1 MLINV
6 ARRCRRSLR
15 NKFHSKLDKNDDGDG
30 VMKKMMGSGNQIHI
44 HQAIYKFSV
53 LSACRHHIKS
63 HDIIYTINR
72 VCESLWPTV
81 RNDWSHF
88 ISTIRLRLN
97 TEKKKNKNMTK
108 PINYIYNFFEYLFI
122 FLVRCFFFF

>member
-44 HQAIYKFSV
+44 HQRYTNFRFCPPVAIT
-53 LSACRHHIKS
+53 LSRM
-63 HDIIYTINR
+63 TLFMINR
-72 VCESLWPTV
+72 VCDSTDGQKRLESFQQF
-81 RNDWSHF
+81 D
-88 ISTIRLRLN
+88 
-97 TEKKKNKNMTK
+97 
-108 PINYIYNFFEYLFI
+108 
-122 FLVRCFFFF
+122 